1 MDRAG
6 MLLLTLLPMGQ
17 GQSALYLKALSEFFF
32 EFALWPLNLPC
43 SEVVSPLAA
52 LITTPQDSQG
62 ALQSLSHGSQ
72 AATCSHLG
80 WLSLANLAG
89 SQLEMLGGKTN
100 DVTAIGFNSE

>member
-62 ALQSLSHGSQ
+62 SVTCRIQAPIPCSPSAMALRQPHVH
-72 AATCSHLG
+72 T
-80 WLSLANLAG
+80 WAG
-89 SQLEMLGGKTN
+89 S
-100 DVTAIGFNSE
+100 AWPI